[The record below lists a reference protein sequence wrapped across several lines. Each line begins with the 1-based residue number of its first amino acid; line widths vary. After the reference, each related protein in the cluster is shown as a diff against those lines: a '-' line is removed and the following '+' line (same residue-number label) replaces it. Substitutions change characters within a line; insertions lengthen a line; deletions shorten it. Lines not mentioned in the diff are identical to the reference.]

1 MKKLLAKFFAILLS
15 ILCVMGMGIPIS
27 AAGQDTY
34 FSFNENDVK
43 MHIGESY
50 QIQYQISSN
59 YVITGTK
66 VLFGDYNI
74 NYNESTKTVIAKQY
88 GSATIQFDI
97 SRRNGLEQYI
107 QYFNLTIAE
116 DATGF
121 YWNVKP
127 VIKTINTSSPDYS
140 LDFWID
146 SRKYTI
152 EPENKPVFEDGLKF
166 IVKDPNGVVTQD
178 ANESA
183 LLHANKSGAFTVTGS
198 IDNQFSDTTQFKVLM
213 GNYAEDIFQ
222 DEIDKNIR
230 IGESFDI
237 KQDIKQYLYPENGNF
252 SDEKFTCRNVYFSEE
267 IELKDGIVT
276 GKSFGS
282 GMIEVDLANGDTIYY
297 RISVGFNDISMET
310 PHYEDVQWLAIRG
323 ISTGYPDGSF
333 RPFANV
339 ARCDMAAFIRR
350 LAKDNN
356 WLDASY
362 WKPSKADW
370 TVFEDIDSSSPH
382 AEDVL
387 WLAHSDI
394 SKGWNIGSG
403 KKEFRP
409 YDSVARCDM
418 AAFLR
423 RFAASSGKTDAATW
437 TPSEADWNKFSDVT
451 KETDHAEDIL
461 WLAHT
466 KITFGFKDDSFKP
479 YANIT
484 RCDMAAFLNRIYN
497 KIQYDADIQ
506 ENINNVLVNPAS
518 DMPITNFTD
527 VDPTTDH
534 YFDIQCIAAMNITT
548 GYPDGSF
555 RPYESVVRC
564 DMAAFLHR
572 TFNEFY

>member
-127 VIKTINTSSPDYS
+127 VIKTINTSSPDYT

-152 EPENKPVFEDGLKF
+152 EPENKPVFDDGLKF
-166 IVKDPNGVVTQD
+166 IVKDPDGVVTQD

-183 LLHANKSGAFTVTGS
+183 LLHANKPGTFTVTGS

-333 RPFANV
+333 RPFVNV

-350 LAKDNN
+350 FAKDNN

-370 TVFEDIDSSSPH
+370 TAFEDIDSSSPH

-387 WLAHSDI
+387 WLAHTGI
-394 SKGWNIGSG
+394 SEGWDVGNG

-418 AAFLR
+418 AAFLHR
-423 RFAASSGKTDAATW
+423 LASKAKVGDAATW
-437 TPSEADWNKFSDVT
+437 KPYGYDWAIFTDVA
-451 KETDHAEDIL
+451 EYSPHAEDVL
-461 WLAHT
+461 WLAHSKVSQGWDEGDGT
-466 KITFGFKDDSFKP
+466 KTFRP
-479 YANIT
+479 
-484 RCDMAAFLNRIYN
+484 L
-497 KIQYDADIQ
+497 
-506 ENINNVLVNPAS
+506 NNVA
-518 DMPITNFTD
+518 
-527 VDPTTDH
+527 
-534 YFDIQCIAAMNITT
+534 
-548 GYPDGSF
+548 
-555 RPYESVVRC
+555 RC

-572 TFNEFY
+572 LNDLN

>member
-127 VIKTINTSSPDYS
+127 VIKTINTSSPDYT

-152 EPENKPVFEDGLKF
+152 EPENKPVFDDGLKF
-166 IVKDPNGVVTQD
+166 IVKDPDGVVTQD

-183 LLHANKSGAFTVTGS
+183 LLHANKPGTFTVTGS

-333 RPFANV
+333 RPFVNV
-339 ARCDMAAFIRR
+339 ARCDMAAFLHR
-350 LAKDNN
+350 LASKAKAGDAATWKPYGYDWAIFTDVAEYSPHAEDVL
-356 WLDASY
+356 WLAHTGISEGWNVGNGKKEFRPLETVARCDMAAFLQRLASKQGLSDASA
-362 WKPSKADW
+362 WEPGEADW
-370 TVFEDIDSSSPH
+370 TFADIDAGSPHAEEVLWLAHSGVSKGWSEADWTFADIDAGSPH

-387 WLAHSDI
+387 WLAHSEV
-394 SKGWNIGSG
+394 SKGWDESNGT
-403 KKEFRP
+403 KTFRP
-409 YDSVARCDM
+409 LTNVARCDM
-418 AAFLR
+418 AAFL
-423 RFAASSGKTDAATW
+423 
-437 TPSEADWNKFSDVT
+437 
-451 KETDHAEDIL
+451 
-461 WLAHT
+461 
-466 KITFGFKDDSFKP
+466 
-479 YANIT
+479 
-484 RCDMAAFLNRIYN
+484 
-497 KIQYDADIQ
+497 
-506 ENINNVLVNPAS
+506 
-518 DMPITNFTD
+518 
-527 VDPTTDH
+527 
-534 YFDIQCIAAMNITT
+534 
-548 GYPDGSF
+548 
-555 RPYESVVRC
+555 
-564 DMAAFLHR
+564 HR
-572 TFNEFY
+572 LDNLK

>member
-74 NYNESTKTVIAKQY
+74 NYNESTKTVTAKQY

-97 SRRNGLEQYI
+97 SRKNSIEQYI

-152 EPENKPVFEDGLKF
+152 EPENKPVFDDGLKF

-183 LLHANKSGAFTVTGS
+183 LLHANKSGTFTVTGS

-267 IELKDGIVT
+267 IELKNGVVT

-282 GMIEVDLANGDTIYY
+282 GLVEVDLANGDTIYY

-370 TVFEDIDSSSPH
+370 GGFIDIDSSSPH

-387 WLAHSDI
+387 WLAHSGI
-394 SKGWNIGSG
+394 SKGWDIGSG

-418 AAFLR
+418 AAFLHR
-423 RFAASSGKTDAATW
+423 LASKAKVSDAATW
-437 TPSEADWNKFSDVT
+437 KPYGYDWATFTDVD
-451 KETDHAEDIL
+451 EYSPHAEDVL
-461 WLAHT
+461 WLAHSEVSKGWDESNGT
-466 KITFGFKDDSFKP
+466 KTFRP
-479 YANIT
+479 
-484 RCDMAAFLNRIYN
+484 L
-497 KIQYDADIQ
+497 
-506 ENINNVLVNPAS
+506 NNVA
-518 DMPITNFTD
+518 
-527 VDPTTDH
+527 
-534 YFDIQCIAAMNITT
+534 
-548 GYPDGSF
+548 
-555 RPYESVVRC
+555 RC

-572 TFNEFY
+572 LDNLK